1 MNTRFW
7 HERWENGQLG
17 FHRAEVNALLLKH
30 WPRLAVP
37 SGAPVFV
44 PLCGKSLDMHW
55 LREQGHP
62 VVGIELSSIAI
73 RNFFEEAGIDLRVD
87 SHGTFRRSFG
97 SGYELFC
104 GDFFDLVRRDLAQV
118 RACYDRAAL
127 IALPPEMRVRYDKTL
142 IELLP
147 ENAAILLITLEYDQA
162 KMTGPPHSVA
172 PSEVDALFGADDS
185 IELLESGGPLPASPR
200 LIERGLDVS
209 TEHVL
214 LLTRTSAA

>member
-1 MNTRFW
+1 MKAHFW
-7 HERWENGQLG
+7 HERWEKGQLG
-17 FHRAEVNALLLKH
+17 FHQTERNALLLKH

-37 SGAPVFV
+37 RSAPVFV

-62 VVGIELSSIAI
+62 VVGIEISSIAI
-73 RNFFEEAGIDLRVD
+73 RHFYEAAGIDFRVD
-87 SHGTFRRSFG
+87 SQAALRRSFG

-104 GDFFDLVRRDLAQV
+104 GDFFDLDRRDLAQV
-118 RACYDRAAL
+118 RACYDRASL
-127 IALPPEMRVRYDKTL
+127 IALPPEMRVRYARTL

-147 ENAAILLITLEYDQA
+147 KKAAILLISLEYDQT

-172 PSEVDALFGADDS
+172 PSEVEALFGADYS
-185 IELLESGGPLPASPR
+185 IELLESVGPLQASPR
-200 LIERGLDVS
+200 FIEGGLEVS

>member
-1 MNTRFW
+1 MKAHFW
-7 HERWENGQLG
+7 HERWETGQLG
-17 FHRAEVNALLLKH
+17 FHQAEINALLLQH

-37 SGAPVFV
+37 NGAPVFV

-73 RNFFEEAGIDLRVD
+73 RDFFEEAGIAAQTH
-87 SHGTFRRSFG
+87 SHGALRRSSG

-104 GDFFDLVRRDLAQV
+104 GDFFDLARRDLAQV
-118 RACYDRAAL
+118 RACYDRASL
-127 IALPPEMRVRYDKTL
+127 IALPPEIRVRYAEML

-147 ENAAILLITLEYDQA
+147 EEAAILLITLEYDQA

-172 PSEVDALFGADDS
+172 PSEVEALFGADYA
-185 IELLESGGPLPASPR
+185 IELLESRGPVPASPR
-200 LIERGLDVS
+200 FIERGLDVS

-214 LLTRTSAA
+214 LLTRTSVA